1 METSPGIIR
10 INTLEDNIIP
20 LVSYCHV
27 EMPGT
32 VQNLVERLTEQ
43 QQRPKTTQCHEI
55 KEDAE
60 LKSKTFALRKGN
72 GNIELGF
79 GERGFLSQ

>member
-1 METSPGIIR
+1 METSPGTIR

-32 VQNLVERLTEQ
+32 VQNLVERLTKQ
-43 QQRPKTTQCHEI
+43 QQRPKTKQCHEI

-60 LKSKTFALRKGN
+60 LKSKTFSLRK

-79 GERGFLSQ
+79 GERGFLGQ

>member
-32 VQNLVERLTEQ
+32 VQNLVERLTE
-43 QQRPKTTQCHEI
+43 
-55 KEDAE
+55 
-60 LKSKTFALRKGN
+60 
-72 GNIELGF
+72 
-79 GERGFLSQ
+79 